1 MAFWNF
7 FTKAEKQK
15 KKAANLY
22 KSVVALSRN
31 QDLFIGM
38 NIEDSVDGRFNS
50 ITLHLSLI
58 LRRLKKEGNSLRG
71 VAIDLVSIFVMDMDR
86 NLREMGV
93 GDLSVGKH
101 IKKMTSAF
109 YGRAEAYE
117 KALESNENDEISGAL
132 KRNLYK
138 DQEIPK
144 DKLESMVKYV
154 YETDIKFK
162 NLKGEDLKNG
172 LLLI

>member
-58 LRRLKKEGNSLRG
+58 LRRLKKEGN
-71 VAIDLVSIFVMDMDR
+71 
-86 NLREMGV
+86 
-93 GDLSVGKH
+93 
-101 IKKMTSAF
+101 
-109 YGRAEAYE
+109 
-117 KALESNENDEISGAL
+117 
-132 KRNLYK
+132 
-138 DQEIPK
+138 
-144 DKLESMVKYV
+144 V